1 MNIRRIAIV
10 NLTRLG
16 DLLQTSP
23 TVAGLRRAHPA
34 AEITLVVE
42 KNFAEV
48 CAAIPGVDHVCRLD
62 LDQLGHLLLGGGAR
76 VGEAYHLALETVS
89 ELRARRFDLALN
101 FSSSRMSAV
110 LLGLLGVPDVRGW
123 SMTSDGFRAIRSPWS
138 RLFATLCLNR
148 RVAGF
153 NLVDCYRGVA
163 GCLDEPAGGL
173 SFVVDE
179 AARRAIGER
188 LRAAGV
194 ADDTRLVAFQ
204 LGASRPIRRWPLE
217 SFAALADELG
227 RDGGRVVVVGGG
239 GERELAQGLLR
250 TCAPASA
257 PLDLCGRTSIQELA
271 ALLERC
277 ALLVTG
283 DTGPMHVAAATRTPI
298 VGLFFGPAL
307 PFDTGPYGSDHV
319 LLHAAVGCAPCD
331 HAVQCLAPFCRT
343 TITPD
348 LVASVVRAR
357 LAGDW
362 PALDA
367 LAAQAPP
374 LVRLYRTGFD
384 EHGLFACNGLGARP
398 WRTEDELRWAY
409 RATWLALLEGRRL
422 PAARR
427 GGIDLAPFATL
438 GELARRGA
446 DVAVR
451 LAARASSGL
460 RTLDEV
466 RRLGKEIEALDQ
478 AIGEHGR
485 VHPDVAVLAQMFAFE
500 KETLPGGEVAALA
513 YASARLYRELARSA
527 ACMTGLLGGGR
538 EAGEVEH
545 ASVRQ

>member
-1 MNIRRIAIV
+1 
-10 NLTRLG
+10 
-16 DLLQTSP
+16 
-23 TVAGLRRAHPA
+23 
-34 AEITLVVE
+34 
-42 KNFAEV
+42 
-48 CAAIPGVDHVCRLD
+48 
-62 LDQLGHLLLGGGAR
+62 
-76 VGEAYHLALETVS
+76 
-89 ELRARRFDLALN
+89 
-101 FSSSRMSAV
+101 
-110 LLGLLGVPDVRGW
+110 
-123 SMTSDGFRAIRSPWS
+123 
-138 RLFATLCLNR
+138 
-148 RVAGF
+148 
-153 NLVDCYRGVA
+153 
-163 GCLDEPAGGL
+163 
-173 SFVVDE
+173 VVDE

-188 LRAAGV
+188 LCAAGV

-227 RDGGRVVVVGGG
+227 RDGSRVVVVGGG
-239 GERELAQGLLR
+239 GERELAQGLLQ

-257 PLDLCGRTSIQELA
+257 PLDLCGQTSIQELA

-298 VGLFFGPAL
+298 AGLFFGPAL
-307 PFDTGPYGSDHV
+307 PFDTGPYGADHV

-374 LVRLYRTGFD
+374 LVGLYRTGFD

-466 RRLGKEIEALDQ
+466 RRLGKEIETLDR

-500 KETLPGGEVAALA
+500 KETMPGGEVAALA

-527 ACMTGLLGGGR
+527 DCMTGLLGGGR